1 MSSGRAVDRKPLTDK
16 QRAALDA
23 GRKPFKKG
31 EKRTKAIS
39 AEGGDAN
46 RERLQGEALIRK
58 LLALKPKN
66 EDEVAMV
73 LATFDL
79 KTEDVSEETLL
90 HIAAINKAKDGDMA
104 AYEKVLKAA
113 GYLKDKVENTI
124 RTGEEN
130 GIRIIETHIGK

>member
-1 MSSGRAVDRKPLTDK
+1 MATKEQLK
-16 QRAALDA
+16 KA
-23 GRKPFKKG
+23 GAKTKLKKG
-31 EKRTKAIS
+31 DSRTKEIAS
-39 AEGGDAN
+39 KGGKARAEA
-46 RERLQGEALIRK
+46 LQGEALIRK